1 MKENILF
8 FLSHAY
14 SVSSIIE
21 TYMTDPNLSKKF
33 LHACQSGDLSRVET
47 LVSKYDIQD
56 WTFFR
61 HLSSGDTALHVAT
74 RAGHLNIVRYLY
86 ETFEKPDFKVDVTNK
101 DMKTPLHEAAQ
112 FARNDIVKYLIE
124 KGVFFSLSLMLLF
137 LFILLTLNYFLLKV
151 QP

>member
-1 MKENILF
+1 
-8 FLSHAY
+8 
-14 SVSSIIE
+14 
-21 TYMTDPNLSKKF
+21 MTDPNLSKKF

-112 FARNDIVKYLIE
+112 FVRNDIVKYLIE